1 MDEINIRVDKFYLEA
16 NRKGKLLFFKLFGMD
31 NKTDGK
37 EFHSYP
43 FKKITSDIFEF
54 IDFIEILKAFSNKKL
69 EKNKEYEFE
78 NFKASLRQDKGV
90 SYLYIVIRED
100 EDEFYFDKFK
110 ATTTSVK
117 LQKLLARLEVWPEQE
132 A

>member
-1 MDEINIRVDKFYLEA
+1 MGKISIRVDEFYLEA
-16 NRKGKLLFFKLFGMD
+16 NKKEKLLFFKLFGVD
-31 NKTDGK
+31 NKNYGK
-37 EFHSYP
+37 DFHSSP
-43 FKKITSDIFEF
+43 FKEITSDIFEF

-69 EKNKEYEFE
+69 EKNKEYKFK
-78 NFKASLRQDKGV
+78 NFKASLKQKQGI
-90 SYLYIVIRED
+90 SYVYIVIRK
-100 EDEFYFDKFK
+100 DEFYFDKFK

>member
-37 EFHSYP
+37 EFHSSP

-69 EKNKEYEFE
+69 EKDKEYKFK

-90 SYLYIVIRED
+90 SYLYIVILED